1 MRLKKT
7 FIYVFI
13 MIMFLSITSC
23 SFVQPKPINS
33 TKSIK
38 EIQATTPIP
47 KDYLDNIVK
56 KYVGP
61 EGIQPYFGGK
71 TFYDYKII
79 DSEKSNDIIKIYLH
93 LIGQEYYIEDDKL
106 VEGTG
111 GEDFATVTIKK
122 ENNNYKLESYKVSK
136 ELEQEESLKIFPKS
150 IRKKAIKENNISFE
164 NVQKEAET
172 YFKKSKN

>member
-1 MRLKKT
+1 MRFKKT
-7 FIYVFI
+7 FIYVFL
-13 MIMFLSITSC
+13 MIMSLSITSC
-23 SFVQPKPINS
+23 SFVQPINP

-61 EGIQPYFGGK
+61 EGMKPNFGGK

-79 DSEKSNDIIKIYLH
+79 DSEKSDDIIKIYLCY
-93 LIGQEYYIEDDKL
+93 IGQEYYIENDKL
-106 VEGTG
+106 VMGTG
-111 GEDFATVTIKK
+111 GVDYATVTIKK
-122 ENNNYKLESYKVSK
+122 ENNNYKLVSYKVSK
-136 ELEQEESLKIFPKS
+136 ALETEESIKIFPKS
-150 IRKKAIKENNISFE
+150 IRKKALRANTPSLK

-172 YFKKSKN
+172 YFKKTYN